1 MNYVDYWNE
10 SAQTYYDLASWHWMV
25 VGYLPVLVE
34 LKKRIGSIEN
44 LKVLDFGCGAGRT
57 CLLYRRFY
65 HADAAGVDIST
76 EMINKA
82 RSADPEGT
90 YLLMDESLRIP
101 TDTFFDCAISHWVLL
116 EMKSLEQMAAE
127 LREIYRL
134 LKPGGILISVV
145 NNEDFTGRKS
155 RTWIN
160 GEPGRQYKSGE
171 IIVSTI
177 FNEEKELKIEDYYW
191 TGEDYCAA
199 YREAG
204 FAGIESFIPDYQS
217 SEVVRE
223 VKYLQER
230 GCFPDVDYSI
240 DREEEAPTRLI
251 TGVKGMAR

>member
-1 MNYVDYWNE
+1 MNYQDYWKE

-25 VGYLPVLVE
+25 VGYLPVLAE

-57 CLLYRRFY
+57 CMLYRRFY
-65 HADAAGVDIST
+65 HADATGVDISA

-82 RSADPEGT
+82 RTADPEGR
-90 YLLMDESLRIP
+90 YLLMDERFTTPS
-101 TDTFFDCAISHWVLL
+101 DTLFDCAISHWVLL
-116 EMKSLEQMAAE
+116 EMKSLELMGAE
-127 LREIYRL
+127 LKEIFRL
-134 LKPGGILISVV
+134 LKPGGIFISVV
-145 NNEDFTGRKS
+145 NNEEFVGRKS

-177 FNEEKELKIEDYYW
+177 FNEEKELRIEDYFW
-191 TGEDYCAA
+191 TGEDYCAV

-204 FAGIESFIPDYQS
+204 FAGIESFVPDYQS
-217 SEVVRE
+217 TEVVRE

-251 TGVKGMAR
+251 IGVKGAAR